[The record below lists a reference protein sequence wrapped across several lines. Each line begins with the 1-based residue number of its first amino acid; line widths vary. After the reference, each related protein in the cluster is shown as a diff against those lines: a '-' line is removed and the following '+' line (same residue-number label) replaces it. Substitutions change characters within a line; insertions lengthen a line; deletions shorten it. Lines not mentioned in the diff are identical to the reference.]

1 MDDDHGLMQ
10 SIAEE
15 DRPAVRERL
24 SRNSGYTGISILNE
38 LKKLYGFDV
47 SKDLVYDM
55 MHNIPMN
62 VVSRFLNSL
71 ISEGT
76 FDPVAV
82 DNKLK
87 TFPWTAGTHNDYN
100 LVTEKRIKR
109 IGLSLLTCKGKKE
122 C

>member
-1 MDDDHGLMQ
+1 
-10 SIAEE
+10 
-15 DRPAVRERL
+15 
-24 SRNSGYTGISILNE
+24 
-38 LKKLYGFDV
+38 
-47 SKDLVYDM
+47 

-62 VVSRFLNSL
+62 VVSRFLNTL

-100 LVTEKRIKR
+100 LVTEKKNIKKRKRIKR
-109 IGLSLLTCKGKKE
+109 IGFFKFIDMQR
-122 C
+122 